1 LISNDCEQ
9 RLVIQSSEK
18 ITWLARMLAFQFH
31 WLPDQMWVAIE
42 VIATTMTR
50 ALGKDFAKP
59 MIGMSS
65 WRISEL
71 KFSKG

>member
-1 LISNDCEQ
+1 
-9 RLVIQSSEK
+9 
-18 ITWLARMLAFQFH
+18 MLAFQFH